1 MQYCPDHIQQRSLKN
16 MKNTSALQD
25 NNDLKK
31 NWSDVQNKLK
41 EIYGLDVFK
50 SWIQNVEA
58 KEVKLN
64 SLTLIVKT
72 RFIRDWIVSHYADKI
87 LDFFQKLDSSVTRIQ
102 FEIHESFYGDKK
114 TPTNVVDF
122 ETGTQVLD
130 NKDSSYASNRI
141 DHRLTFSNYVV
152 GESNQLAFSAAKRV
166 SESLG
171 HYNPLFIYG
180 SVGLGKTHIL
190 NAIGNELK
198 KTDKKVIYL
207 SAERFMY
214 QFVKAIKNKDTQK
227 FKDVFR
233 NADVLILDDIQF
245 ISGKEV
251 TQEEF
256 FYTFNSLVENQ
267 SQVIV
272 SCDRS
277 PNDLDRIQDRIK
289 SRLSGGLVVDIQ
301 PPDIALRLQ
310 ILKNRCKTEETYF
323 GKEVLISDEILSFIA
338 NEFKSSIRDM
348 LGVLNRIIASSRI
361 QNKVPTLQDAR
372 LILKDLL
379 SNMQSVVTI
388 EDIQKLVVHYY
399 NLPMADFLSSRRSRH
414 IARPRQVAMYL
425 AKKLT
430 TKSLPE
436 IGRKFTGRD
445 HTTVIHAIKK
455 IEELM
460 NADKK
465 FEYEVQDISNKILK
479 NN

>member
-1 MQYCPDHIQQRSLKN
+1 MTIS
-16 MKNTSALQD
+16 TALQNTD
-25 NNDLKK
+25 DLKK
-31 NWSDVQNKLK
+31 NWSEVQMKLK
-41 EIYGLDVFK
+41 EIYGLDVYK

-58 KEVKLN
+58 KETKHN
-64 SLTLIVKT
+64 SLTLVVKT
-72 RFIRDWIVSHYADKI
+72 RFVRDWIVSHYADKI
-87 LDFFQKLDSSVTRIQ
+87 LDFFQKLDNSVTRVQ
-102 FEIHESFYGDKK
+102 FEIHESFYGEKGNQ
-114 TPTNVVDF
+114 TNIVDF
-122 ETGTQVLD
+122 VTGSQVAD
-130 NKDSSYASNRI
+130 SKDAGYAANRL
-141 DHRLTFSNYVV
+141 DHRLTFSNFVV

-166 SESLG
+166 SETLG
-171 HYNPLFIYG
+171 HYNPLYVYG
-180 SVGLGKTHIL
+180 TVGLGKTHIL

-198 KTDKKVIYL
+198 KTDKKIIYL

-214 QFVKAIKNKDTQK
+214 QFVKSIKNKDTQK

-233 NADVLILDDIQF
+233 NVDVLILDDIQF

-256 FYTFNSLVENQ
+256 FYTFNSLIENQ
-267 SQVIV
+267 SQVII
-272 SCDRS
+272 SCDRP

-289 SRLSGGLVVDIQ
+289 SRLAGGLVVDIQ
-301 PPDIALRLQ
+301 APDIALRLQ

-323 GKEVLISDEILSFIA
+323 GKEVLINDEILSFIA

-361 QNKVPTLQDAR
+361 QNKVPTLQDAK

-379 SNMQSVVTI
+379 NNMQSVITI
-388 EDIQKLVVHYY
+388 EDIQKLVVNYY
-399 NLPMADFLSSRRSRH
+399 NLPMSDFLSSRRSRH

-425 AKKLT
+425 SKKLT
-430 TKSLPE
+430 TKSLPD

-455 IEELM
+455 VEELM
-460 NADKK
+460 AADKK

-479 NN
+479 SN

>member
-1 MQYCPDHIQQRSLKN
+1 MTIITALK
-16 MKNTSALQD
+16 D
-25 NNDLKK
+25 NDNLKK
-31 NWSDVQNKLK
+31 NWSEVQLKLK
-41 EIYGLDVFK
+41 EVYGIDVYK

-58 KEVKLN
+58 KEIHHN

-72 RFIRDWIVSHYADKI
+72 RFVRDWIVSHYADKI

-102 FEIHESFYGDKK
+102 FEIHENFYNEKNSQ
-114 TPTNVVDF
+114 TNIVDF
-122 ETGTQVLD
+122 ATGSQVLD
-130 NKDSSYASNRI
+130 SKDSGYTANRL
-141 DHRLTFSNYVV
+141 DHRLTFSNFVV
-152 GESNQLAFSAAKRV
+152 GESNQLVFSAAKRV
-166 SESLG
+166 TETLG

-198 KTDKKVIYL
+198 KTEKKIIYL

-214 QFVKAIKNKDTQK
+214 QFVKSIKNKDTQK
-227 FKDVFR
+227 FKDAFR
-233 NADVLILDDIQF
+233 NADVLILDDVQF

-256 FYTFNSLVENQ
+256 FYTFNSLIENQ
-267 SQVIV
+267 SQVII

-310 ILKNRCKTEETYF
+310 ILKNRCKAEEAYF
-323 GKEVLISDEILSFIA
+323 GKEVLINDDILSFIA

-361 QNKVPTLQDAR
+361 QNKIPTLQDAK

-379 SNMQSVVTI
+379 NNMQSVVTI
-388 EDIQKLVVHYY
+388 EDIQKMVVNYY
-399 NLPMADFLSSRRSRH
+399 NLSMSDFLSSRRSRH
-414 IARPRQVAMYL
+414 VARPRQIAMYL
-425 AKKLT
+425 SKKLT
-430 TKSLPE
+430 TKSLPD

-460 NADKK
+460 GGDKK

-479 NN
+479 SN

>member
-1 MQYCPDHIQQRSLKN
+1 MTIITALK
-16 MKNTSALQD
+16 D
-25 NNDLKK
+25 NGDLKK
-31 NWSDVQNKLK
+31 NWSEVQLKLK
-41 EIYGLDVFK
+41 EVYGIDVYK

-58 KEVKLN
+58 KEIHHN

-72 RFIRDWIVSHYADKI
+72 RFVRDWIVSHYADKI

-102 FEIHESFYGDKK
+102 FEIHENFYNEKNSQ
-114 TPTNVVDF
+114 TNIVDF
-122 ETGTQVLD
+122 ATGSQVLD
-130 NKDSSYASNRI
+130 SKDSGYTANRL
-141 DHRLTFSNYVV
+141 DHRLTFSNFVV
-152 GESNQLAFSAAKRV
+152 GESNQLVFSAAKRV
-166 SESLG
+166 TETLG

-198 KTDKKVIYL
+198 KTEKKIIYL

-214 QFVKAIKNKDTQK
+214 QFVKSIKNKDTQK
-227 FKDVFR
+227 FKDAFR
-233 NADVLILDDIQF
+233 NADVLILDDVQF

-256 FYTFNSLVENQ
+256 FYTFNSLIENQ
-267 SQVIV
+267 SQIII

-310 ILKNRCKTEETYF
+310 ILKNRCKAEEAYF
-323 GKEVLISDEILSFIA
+323 GKEVLINDDILSFIA

-361 QNKVPTLQDAR
+361 QNKIPTLQDAK

-379 SNMQSVVTI
+379 NNMQSVVTI
-388 EDIQKLVVHYY
+388 EDIQKIVVNYY
-399 NLPMADFLSSRRSRH
+399 NLSMSDFLSSRRSRH
-414 IARPRQVAMYL
+414 VARPRQIAMYL
-425 AKKLT
+425 SKKLT
-430 TKSLPE
+430 TKSLPD

-460 NADKK
+460 GGDKK

-479 NN
+479 SN

>member
-1 MQYCPDHIQQRSLKN
+1 MTIITALK
-16 MKNTSALQD
+16 D
-25 NNDLKK
+25 NDNLKK
-31 NWSDVQNKLK
+31 NWSEVQLKLK
-41 EIYGLDVFK
+41 EVYGIDVYK

-58 KEVKLN
+58 KEIHHN

-72 RFIRDWIVSHYADKI
+72 RFVRDWIVSHYADKI

-102 FEIHESFYGDKK
+102 FEIHENFYNEKNSQ
-114 TPTNVVDF
+114 TNIVDF
-122 ETGTQVLD
+122 ATGSQVLD
-130 NKDSSYASNRI
+130 SKDSGYTSNRL
-141 DHRLTFSNYVV
+141 DHRLTFSNFVV
-152 GESNQLAFSAAKRV
+152 GESNQLVFSAAKRV
-166 SESLG
+166 TETLG

-198 KTDKKVIYL
+198 KTEKKIIYL

-214 QFVKAIKNKDTQK
+214 QFVKSIKNKDTQK
-227 FKDVFR
+227 FKDAFR
-233 NADVLILDDIQF
+233 NADVLILDDVQF

-256 FYTFNSLVENQ
+256 FYTFNSLIENQ
-267 SQVIV
+267 SQVII

-310 ILKNRCKTEETYF
+310 ILKNRCKAEEAYF
-323 GKEVLISDEILSFIA
+323 GKEVLINDDILSFIA

-361 QNKVPTLQDAR
+361 QNKIPTLQDAK

-379 SNMQSVVTI
+379 NNMQSVVTI
-388 EDIQKLVVHYY
+388 EDIQKIVVNYY
-399 NLPMADFLSSRRSRH
+399 NLSMSDFLSSRRSRH
-414 IARPRQVAMYL
+414 VARPRQIAMYL
-425 AKKLT
+425 SKKLT
-430 TKSLPE
+430 TKSLPD

-460 NADKK
+460 GGDKK

-479 NN
+479 SN

>member
-1 MQYCPDHIQQRSLKN
+1 MTIS
-16 MKNTSALQD
+16 TALQNTD
-25 NNDLKK
+25 DLKK
-31 NWSDVQNKLK
+31 NWSEVQMKLK
-41 EIYGLDVFK
+41 EIYGLDVYK

-58 KEVKLN
+58 KETKHN
-64 SLTLIVKT
+64 SLTLVVKT
-72 RFIRDWIVSHYADKI
+72 RFVRDWIVSHYADKI
-87 LDFFQKLDSSVTRIQ
+87 LDFFQKLDNSVTRVQ
-102 FEIHESFYGDKK
+102 FEIHESFYSEKGNQ
-114 TPTNVVDF
+114 TNIVDF
-122 ETGTQVLD
+122 ATGSQVAD
-130 NKDSSYASNRI
+130 SKDAGYAANRL
-141 DHRLTFSNYVV
+141 DHRLTFSNFIV

-166 SESLG
+166 SETLG
-171 HYNPLFIYG
+171 HYNPLYVYG
-180 SVGLGKTHIL
+180 TVGLGKTHIL

-198 KTDKKVIYL
+198 KTDKKIIYL

-214 QFVKAIKNKDTQK
+214 QFVKSIKNKDTQK

-233 NADVLILDDIQF
+233 NVDVLILDDIQF

-256 FYTFNSLVENQ
+256 FYTFNSLIENQ
-267 SQVIV
+267 SQVII
-272 SCDRS
+272 SCDRP

-289 SRLSGGLVVDIQ
+289 SRLAGGLVVDIQ
-301 PPDIALRLQ
+301 APDIALRLQ

-323 GKEVLISDEILSFIA
+323 GKEVLINDEILSFIA

-361 QNKVPTLQDAR
+361 QNKVPTLQDAK

-379 SNMQSVVTI
+379 NNMQSVITI
-388 EDIQKLVVHYY
+388 EDIQKLVVNYY
-399 NLPMADFLSSRRSRH
+399 NLPMSDFLSSRRSRH

-425 AKKLT
+425 SKKLT
-430 TKSLPE
+430 TKSLPD

-455 IEELM
+455 VEELM
-460 NADKK
+460 AADKK

-479 NN
+479 SN

>member
-1 MQYCPDHIQQRSLKN
+1 MTIITALK
-16 MKNTSALQD
+16 D
-25 NNDLKK
+25 NDNLKK
-31 NWSDVQNKLK
+31 NWSEVQLKLK
-41 EIYGLDVFK
+41 EVYGIDVYK

-58 KEVKLN
+58 KEIHHN

-72 RFIRDWIVSHYADKI
+72 RFVRDWIVSHYADKI

-102 FEIHESFYGDKK
+102 FEIHENFYNEKNSQ
-114 TPTNVVDF
+114 TNIVDF
-122 ETGTQVLD
+122 ATGSQVLD
-130 NKDSSYASNRI
+130 SKDLGYTANRL
-141 DHRLTFSNYVV
+141 DHRLTFSNFVV
-152 GESNQLAFSAAKRV
+152 GESNQLVFSAAKRV
-166 SESLG
+166 TETLG

-198 KTDKKVIYL
+198 KTEKKIIYL

-214 QFVKAIKNKDTQK
+214 QFVKSIKNKDTQK
-227 FKDVFR
+227 FKDAFR
-233 NADVLILDDIQF
+233 NADVLILDDVQF

-256 FYTFNSLVENQ
+256 FYTFNSLIENQ
-267 SQVIV
+267 SQVII

-310 ILKNRCKTEETYF
+310 ILKNRCKAEEAYF
-323 GKEVLISDEILSFIA
+323 GKEVLINDDILSFIA

-361 QNKVPTLQDAR
+361 QNKIPTLQDAK

-379 SNMQSVVTI
+379 NNMQSVVTI
-388 EDIQKLVVHYY
+388 EDIQKIVVNYY
-399 NLPMADFLSSRRSRH
+399 NLSMSDFLSSRRSRH
-414 IARPRQVAMYL
+414 VARPRQIAMYL
-425 AKKLT
+425 SKKLT
-430 TKSLPE
+430 TKTLPD

-460 NADKK
+460 GGDKK

-479 NN
+479 SN

>member
-1 MQYCPDHIQQRSLKN
+1 MTIITALK
-16 MKNTSALQD
+16 D
-25 NNDLKK
+25 NGDLKK
-31 NWSDVQNKLK
+31 NWSEVQLKLK
-41 EIYGLDVFK
+41 EVYGIDVYK

-58 KEVKLN
+58 KEIHHN

-72 RFIRDWIVSHYADKI
+72 RFVRDWIVSHYADKI

-102 FEIHESFYGDKK
+102 FEIHENFYNEKNSQ
-114 TPTNVVDF
+114 TNIVDF
-122 ETGTQVLD
+122 ATGSQVLD
-130 NKDSSYASNRI
+130 SKDLGYTANRL
-141 DHRLTFSNYVV
+141 DHRLTFSNFVV
-152 GESNQLAFSAAKRV
+152 GESNQLVFSAAKRV
-166 SESLG
+166 TETLG

-198 KTDKKVIYL
+198 KTEKKIIYL

-214 QFVKAIKNKDTQK
+214 QFVKSIKNKDTQK
-227 FKDVFR
+227 FKDAFR
-233 NADVLILDDIQF
+233 NADVLILDDVQF

-256 FYTFNSLVENQ
+256 FYTFNSLIENQ
-267 SQVIV
+267 SQVII

-310 ILKNRCKTEETYF
+310 ILKNRCKAEEAYF
-323 GKEVLISDEILSFIA
+323 GKEVLINDDILSFIA

-361 QNKVPTLQDAR
+361 QNKIPTLQDAK

-379 SNMQSVVTI
+379 NNMQSVVTI
-388 EDIQKLVVHYY
+388 EDIQKIVVNYY
-399 NLPMADFLSSRRSRH
+399 NLSMSDFLSSRRSRH
-414 IARPRQVAMYL
+414 VARPRQIAMYL
-425 AKKLT
+425 SKKLT
-430 TKSLPE
+430 TKSLPD

-460 NADKK
+460 GGDKK

-479 NN
+479 SN

>member
-1 MQYCPDHIQQRSLKN
+1 MTITTALKN
-16 MKNTSALQD
+16 TG
-25 NNDLKK
+25 DLKK
-31 NWSDVQNKLK
+31 NWSEVQLRLK
-41 EIYGLDVFK
+41 EAYGMDVYK

-58 KEVKLN
+58 KEIQHN

-72 RFIRDWIVSHYADKI
+72 RFVRDWIVSHYADKI
-87 LDFFQKLDSSVTRIQ
+87 LDFFQKLDNSVTRIQ
-102 FEIHESFYGDKK
+102 FEIHESFYDDK
-114 TPTNVVDF
+114 TAQTNVVDF
-122 ETGTQVLD
+122 LTGSQIPD
-130 NKDSSYASNRI
+130 SKDSAYAANRL
-141 DHRLTFSNYVV
+141 DHRLTFANFVV

-166 SESLG
+166 TETLG

-190 NAIGNELK
+190 NSIGNELK
-198 KTDKKVIYL
+198 KTDKKIIYL

-214 QFVKAIKNKDTQK
+214 QFVKSIKNKDTQK

-256 FYTFNSLVENQ
+256 FYTFNSLIENQ
-267 SQVIV
+267 SQVII

-323 GKEVLISDEILSFIA
+323 EKEVLINDEILSFIA

-361 QNKVPTLQDAR
+361 QNKIPTLQDAK

-379 SNMQSVVTI
+379 SNMQSIITI
-388 EDIQKLVVHYY
+388 EDIQKLVVNYY
-399 NLPMADFLSSRRSRH
+399 NLSTTDFLSSRRSRH

-425 AKKLT
+425 SKKLT

-455 IEELM
+455 VEELM
-460 NADKK
+460 AADKK

-479 NN
+479 SN

>member
-1 MQYCPDHIQQRSLKN
+1 MTIS
-16 MKNTSALQD
+16 TALQNTD
-25 NNDLKK
+25 DLKK
-31 NWSDVQNKLK
+31 NWSEVQMKLK
-41 EIYGLDVFK
+41 EIYGLDVYK

-58 KEVKLN
+58 KETKHN
-64 SLTLIVKT
+64 SLTLVVKT
-72 RFIRDWIVSHYADKI
+72 RFVRDWIVSHYADKI
-87 LDFFQKLDSSVTRIQ
+87 LDFFQKLDNSVTRVQ
-102 FEIHESFYGDKK
+102 FEIHESFYGEKGNQ
-114 TPTNVVDF
+114 TNIVDF
-122 ETGTQVLD
+122 VTGSKVAD
-130 NKDSSYASNRI
+130 SKDAGYAANRL
-141 DHRLTFSNYVV
+141 DHRLTFSNFIV

-166 SESLG
+166 SETLG
-171 HYNPLFIYG
+171 HYNPLYVYG
-180 SVGLGKTHIL
+180 TVGLGKTHIL

-198 KTDKKVIYL
+198 KTDKKIIYL

-214 QFVKAIKNKDTQK
+214 QFVKSIKNKDTQK

-233 NADVLILDDIQF
+233 NVDVLILDDIQF

-256 FYTFNSLVENQ
+256 FYTFNSLIENQ
-267 SQVIV
+267 SQVII
-272 SCDRS
+272 SCDRP

-289 SRLSGGLVVDIQ
+289 SRLAGGLVVDIQ
-301 PPDIALRLQ
+301 APDIALRLQ

-323 GKEVLISDEILSFIA
+323 GKEVLINDEILSFIA

-361 QNKVPTLQDAR
+361 QNKVPTLQDAK

-379 SNMQSVVTI
+379 NNMQSVITI
-388 EDIQKLVVHYY
+388 EDIQKLVVNYY
-399 NLPMADFLSSRRSRH
+399 NLPMSDFLSSRRSRH

-425 AKKLT
+425 SKKLT
-430 TKSLPE
+430 TKSLPD

-455 IEELM
+455 VEELM
-460 NADKK
+460 AADKK

-479 NN
+479 SN

>member
-1 MQYCPDHIQQRSLKN
+1 MTIITALK
-16 MKNTSALQD
+16 D
-25 NNDLKK
+25 NGDLKK
-31 NWSDVQNKLK
+31 NWSEVQLKLK
-41 EIYGLDVFK
+41 EVYGIDVYK

-58 KEVKLN
+58 KEIHHN

-72 RFIRDWIVSHYADKI
+72 RFVRDWIVSHYADKI

-102 FEIHESFYGDKK
+102 FEIHENFYNEKNSQ
-114 TPTNVVDF
+114 TNIVDF
-122 ETGTQVLD
+122 ATGSQVLD
-130 NKDSSYASNRI
+130 SKDLGYTANRL
-141 DHRLTFSNYVV
+141 DHRLTFSNFVV
-152 GESNQLAFSAAKRV
+152 GESNQLVFSAAKRV
-166 SESLG
+166 TETLG

-198 KTDKKVIYL
+198 KTEKKIIYL

-214 QFVKAIKNKDTQK
+214 QFVKSIKNKDTQK
-227 FKDVFR
+227 FKDAFR
-233 NADVLILDDIQF
+233 NADVLILDDVQF

-256 FYTFNSLVENQ
+256 FYTFNSLIENQ
-267 SQVIV
+267 SQVII

-310 ILKNRCKTEETYF
+310 ILKNRCKAEEAYF
-323 GKEVLISDEILSFIA
+323 GKEVLINDDILSFIA

-361 QNKVPTLQDAR
+361 QNKIPTLQDAK

-388 EDIQKLVVHYY
+388 EDIQKIVVNYY
-399 NLPMADFLSSRRSRH
+399 NLSMSDFLSSRRSRH
-414 IARPRQVAMYL
+414 VARPRQIAMYL
-425 AKKLT
+425 SKKLT
-430 TKSLPE
+430 TKSLPD

-455 IEELM
+455 IEKLM
-460 NADKK
+460 GGDKK

-479 NN
+479 SN